1 MSAPIGSPVSGPVGG
16 PATTTAALS
25 PQGGGARRSNASSL
39 ARRIVAQGRYES
51 VTVVRNGEQL
61 LISLVLPLMALFA
74 VVWSGLLDGPDVR
87 GVDIAVP
94 GVLALAVLSSAFTGQ
109 GIATGFDRRYGVL
122 AYLSTTPLGP
132 AGLILGKACAVLA
145 VLLLQ
150 VVVIGGIGLAL
161 GWQPAPAGL
170 AWAVLFLI
178 LGAASFTALGLL
190 IAGTAR
196 PEATLA
202 LTNLLWV
209 LLGAVGGAVF
219 PIPAFGW
226 FSGVAAF
233 LPSAALGDGLRAA
246 FGTGALDVGALLVLA
261 GWGLLATAGALKWF
275 KWR

>member
-1 MSAPIGSPVSGPVGG
+1 VSPAVPTSPVEHNLAPVEG
-16 PATTTAALS
+16 S
-25 PQGGGARRSNASSL
+25 ARPTSL
-39 ARRIVAQGRYES
+39 LRRVVAQGRYEA
-51 VTVVRNGEQL
+51 VTAIRNGEQL
-61 LISLVLPLMALFA
+61 LISLILPLMALFA
-74 VVWSGLLDGPDVR
+74 VAWSGMLDGPHVR
-87 GVDIAVP
+87 GVDVAVP

-132 AGLILGKACAVLA
+132 GGLMLGKACAVLA

-150 VVVIGGIGLAL
+150 VVVIGGAGLLL
-161 GWQPAPAGL
+161 GWQPAWPGL
-170 AWAVLFLI
+170 PWAVMFLV

-209 LLGAVGGAVF
+209 VLGAVGGAVF
-219 PIPAFGW
+219 PVPGTGW
-226 FSGVAAF
+226 FATALSF

-246 FGTGALDVGALLVLA
+246 FGTGTADVGALVVLA
-261 GWGLLATAGALKWF
+261 VWGLLASAGVLRWF

>member
-1 MSAPIGSPVSGPVGG
+1 MSATDRATPHAPERGAGRMAPAGNANAGSLV
-16 PATTTAALS
+16 
-25 PQGGGARRSNASSL
+25 
-39 ARRIVAQGRYES
+39 RRIAAQGRYES
-51 VTVVRNGEQL
+51 VTAVRNGEQL
-61 LISLVLPLMALFA
+61 LLSLVLPLMALFA
-74 VVWSGLLDGPDVR
+74 VVWSGMLDGPGVR

-94 GVLALAVLSSAFTGQ
+94 GILALAVLSSAFTGQ

-132 AGLILGKACAVLA
+132 VGLVLGKACAVLA

-150 VVVIGGIGLAL
+150 VVVIGGVGLLL
-161 GWQPAPAGL
+161 GWQPVAAGVV
-170 AWAVLFLI
+170 WAVVFFV

-209 LLGAVGGAVF
+209 LLGAVGGAAF
-219 PIPAFGW
+219 PVPGHGW
-226 FSGVAAF
+226 LSVMASY

-246 FGTGALDVGALLVLA
+246 FGSGTLDLGALLILT
-261 GWGLLATAGALKWF
+261 GWGILATGGALRWF
-275 KWR
+275 RWR

>member
-1 MSAPIGSPVSGPVGG
+1 MSSPVNAPHST
-16 PATTTAALS
+16 ASTAAAVS
-25 PQGGGARRSNASSL
+25 PQGSPSRLGNASSL
-39 ARRIVAQGRYES
+39 ARRVMAQGRYES
-51 VTVVRNGEQL
+51 VTAIRNGEQL

-74 VVWSGLLDGPDVR
+74 VVWSGLMDSAGVR
-87 GVDIAVP
+87 GVDVAVP

-150 VVVIGGIGLAL
+150 VVVIGGIGLVL
-161 GWQPAPAGL
+161 GWQPVWAGVP
-170 AWAVLFLI
+170 WAVLFLI

-219 PIPAFGW
+219 PVPAISW
-226 FSGVAAF
+226 FSGIASF
-233 LPSAALGDGLRAA
+233 LPSAALGDGLRSA
-246 FGTGALDVGALLVLA
+246 FGTGMPDVGALLVLA
-261 GWGLLATAGALKWF
+261 GWGILATVGALKWF

>member
-1 MSAPIGSPVSGPVGG
+1 MSNPMS
-16 PATTTAALS
+16 TTAALS
-25 PQGGGARRSNASSL
+25 PQDDRSRNSNASSL
-39 ARRIVAQGRYES
+39 ARRVVSQGRYES

-74 VVWSGLLDGPDVR
+74 IVWSGLLDGAGVR
-87 GVDIAVP
+87 GVDVAVP
-94 GVLALAVLSSAFTGQ
+94 GILALAVLSSAFTGQ

-150 VVVIGGIGLAL
+150 VLVIGGIGLLL
-161 GWQPAPAGL
+161 GWHPVWAGVP
-170 AWAVLFLI
+170 WAVLFLI

-219 PIPAFGW
+219 PVPAVGW
-226 FSGVAAF
+226 LSGVASF

-246 FGTGALDVGALLVLA
+246 FGTGALDLGALLVLA
-261 GWGLLATAGALKWF
+261 GWGVLATAGALKWF
-275 KWR
+275 RWR